1 MGILPILPMTCENC
15 CLASII
21 ILCNT
26 KFISGPKTFSLSSFL
41 YSINIFKPGHCLLE
55 MSGLADDLR

>member
-1 MGILPILPMTCENC
+1 MGILPLTCENC

-26 KFISGPKTFSLSSFL
+26 KVISRPKTFSLSSFL
-41 YSINIFKPGHCLLE
+41 YSTNIFKPGHCLLE
-55 MSGLADDLR
+55 MAELADDLS